1 MAAVPS
7 QPTPRG
13 GPDLG
18 VAPRNR
24 TRTTATSAGTRSSA
38 PMVPLLLHLLVSA
51 FAACALPREETQ
63 KSFLRGITTG
73 AIKG

>member
-7 QPTPRG
+7 RPTPWG
-13 GPDLG
+13 DPAIG
-18 VAPRNR
+18 VAPRNH
-24 TRTTATSAGTRSSA
+24 TRTIVTSAGTRSSA
-38 PMVPLLLHLLVSA
+38 PMVPLLLHFAVSA
-51 FAACALPREETQ
+51 LAACALPREETH